1 MQQNSIRPSFHITG
15 GNGWINDPNG
25 LIKFKG
31 LYHAFY
37 QHYPYDVNWGP
48 MHWGHKVSKDLLHWE
63 ELPIALFPQTYSN
76 EDGCFSGTSVIH
88 NDVLYLIYTGF
99 FENGGGENIRQLQ
112 CLASSKDGIV
122 FEKHG
127 IIIGEKDLP
136 EEYSPCDFRDPK
148 VWKENNQFYM
158 LVAARKKGGKGHV
171 LMFKSEDL
179 FKWEFIS
186 DVLPNESKGIMI
198 ECPDYVKNLDLLL
211 YSEQFQPNEGKTH
224 LNVHS
229 CRYAT
234 GLLNL
239 ESGKF
244 LGQSIGIVDY
254 GFDFYAP
261 QTFANENVMIGWLN
275 MWDRNNPSQKYG
287 FAGQLTIPR
296 RIEVVDGKLMQEPV
310 WDYSNKEEKSIN
322 GLVKD
327 TFKLGAIK
335 LEIKNLKSLELLLRK
350 KDNQYFKVTLNGD
363 ELVFDRSCAGEKIVG
378 VEKDEDSLNGI
389 RRMPVENLNNINMEI
404 IFDEFSLEFFVNGL
418 SATFSLFPEINS
430 DGLEINIDAD
440 SCNYIKSSF

>member
-37 QHYPYDVNWGP
+37 QHYPHDVNWGP

-158 LVAARKKGGKGHV
+158 LVAARKKGGKGHI

-179 FKWEFIS
+179 FKWGFVS

-198 ECPDYVKNLDLLL
+198 ECPDYVKK
-211 YSEQFQPNEGKTH
+211 EK
-224 LNVHS
+224 
-229 CRYAT
+229 
-234 GLLNL
+234 
-239 ESGKF
+239 
-244 LGQSIGIVDY
+244 
-254 GFDFYAP
+254 
-261 QTFANENVMIGWLN
+261 
-275 MWDRNNPSQKYG
+275 
-287 FAGQLTIPR
+287 
-296 RIEVVDGKLMQEPV
+296 RI
-310 WDYSNKEEKSIN
+310 
-322 GLVKD
+322 
-327 TFKLGAIK
+327 
-335 LEIKNLKSLELLLRK
+335 
-350 KDNQYFKVTLNGD
+350 
-363 ELVFDRSCAGEKIVG
+363 
-378 VEKDEDSLNGI
+378 
-389 RRMPVENLNNINMEI
+389 
-404 IFDEFSLEFFVNGL
+404 
-418 SATFSLFPEINS
+418 
-430 DGLEINIDAD
+430 
-440 SCNYIKSSF
+440 